1 MPLLTLLLTPQSRP
15 GQSPALVISAVTMKR
30 MRLRFRGS
38 VKAAACAAAVL
49 WVTRLTRVAA
59 PVVAAAAAAVAAA
72 VSPADANLV
81 GVVVAAAAA
90 VQKENQE
97 VGPHGRGE
105 RLRAGWAEVL
115 QLEA

>member
-1 MPLLTLLLTPQSRP
+1 
-15 GQSPALVISAVTMKR
+15 

>member
-1 MPLLTLLLTPQSRP
+1 
-15 GQSPALVISAVTMKR
+15 

-59 PVVAAAAAAVAAA
+59 PVVAAAAAAAVAAA